1 MADADRSFQNRQGGK
16 FSDQVQQYSQFQD
29 LENLSPDL
37 ERMVRDLYERARQA

>member
-16 FSDQVQQYSQFQD
+16 LGDQVQQYLQFQD